1 MRNKILSI
9 VALLLV
15 ASLAACGGGAPDVD
29 WTLNVGGAVSDPL
42 ALSYED
48 LAGMDQ
54 VELDEILMEK
64 STGEDTVG
72 SWSGAPL
79 AQILEQ
85 AGAPAEYASI
95 TAVASDGYAI
105 EIPKDEL
112 PEAIVAL
119 KEEGE
124 WIAET
129 DPDHGPIR
137 LVCPF
142 TPANRW
148 VFQLAEIQ
156 VNESTQG
163 AGGIPDNAAF
173 KITGSV
179 ENEIGWS
186 EEKLRA
192 MDTIDAE
199 STNKDG
205 ETKTYTGVAMND
217 LLATAS
223 PQAGATTLVLVADDG
238 YSAEVALAEVQ
249 ACGDCIVSFR
259 NQGGFSA
266 VLPGFPGNVQVKGVV
281 EIQVK

>member
-1 MRNKILSI
+1 
-9 VALLLV
+9 
-15 ASLAACGGGAPDVD
+15 
-29 WTLNVGGAVSDPL
+29 
-42 ALSYED
+42 
-48 LAGMDQ
+48 
-54 VELDEILMEK
+54 
-64 STGEDTVG
+64 TVG
-72 SWSGAPL
+72 SWSGVPL
-79 AQILEQ
+79 AQLLDQ
-85 AGAPAEYASI
+85 AGAPDSYASI
-95 TAVASDGYAI
+95 TAVAADGYAI
-105 EIPKDEL
+105 EIPIDEL
-112 PEAIVAL
+112 PDAIVAL
-119 KEEGE
+119 KEGDA
-124 WIAET
+124 WIAES
-129 DPDHGPIR
+129 DPEHGPIR
-137 LVCPF
+137 LVLPF

-148 VFQLAEIQ
+148 VFQVTDIE
-156 VNESTQG
+156 VNESSQG